1 MVILTW
7 NRVDELMRTVA
18 HSVALPEQP
27 ELVVVD
33 NGSQDGSAQR
43 VAQIFPDVKL
53 VALPRNIG
61 AAARNHGVKA
71 VSAPYVAFSD
81 DDTLWAPGSLAAGV
95 ALLDA
100 HPCIAV
106 LCARVLVGPERREDG
121 ASFAMASSPL
131 SGTGLPGR
139 EVIGFMAGACLV
151 RREAFIQAGGY
162 EPRLFIGAEES
173 LLSLDIAAL
182 GWRLVYT
189 DAMTVHH
196 LPSRLR
202 DDDARRPLVVRN
214 LLWAAWLRRRLP
226 AALAITNDLLRDWRD
241 PQVRA
246 GLHAAFAGWSWV
258 IARRRVVPSSVDARF
273 QKVERWLRR
282 RNAQASA
289 APDARQL
296 KPETRH

>member
-18 HSVALPEQP
+18 HSVALPERP
-27 ELVVVD
+27 EVVVVD

-43 VAQIFPDVKL
+43 VSKAFPDVKL
-53 VALPRNIG
+53 VRLPRNIG

-71 VSAPYVAFSD
+71 VNAPYVAFSD
-81 DDTLWAPGSLAAGV
+81 DDTLWSPGSLAAGA

-100 HPCIAV
+100 HSEVAV
-106 LCARVLVGPERREDG
+106 LCARVLVGPERREDR
-121 ASFAMASSPL
+121 ASLAMASSPL
-131 SGTGLPGR
+131 PGVGLPGR
-139 EVIGFMAGACLV
+139 EVIGFMAGACLF

-162 EPRLFIGAEES
+162 EPQLFIGAEES

-202 DDDARRPLVVRN
+202 DDVARRPLVMRN
-214 LLWAAWLRRRLP
+214 LLWAAWGRRSLP
-226 AALAITNDLLRDWRD
+226 AASAITMDILRDWRD

-246 GLHAAFAGWSWV
+246 GLRAALARWSWV
-258 IARRRVVPSSVDARF
+258 LARRRVVPPCIDARF
-273 QKVERWLRR
+273 KVVEQWLRR
-282 RNAQASA
+282 RDAQGSA
-289 APDARQL
+289 APGARPP
-296 KPETRH
+296 KHETRD